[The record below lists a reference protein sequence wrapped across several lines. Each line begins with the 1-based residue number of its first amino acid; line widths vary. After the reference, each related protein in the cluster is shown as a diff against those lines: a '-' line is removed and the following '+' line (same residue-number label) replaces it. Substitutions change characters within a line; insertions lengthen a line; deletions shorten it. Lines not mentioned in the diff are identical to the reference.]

1 MLDVAFLQSK
11 DVLVRFTGDY
21 ELALCYTAA
30 TVVADY
36 NTNRSVVTVCNEL
49 FCKHSKLAAIF
60 NVQFSSVTGQ
70 QLFFLIARRLTS
82 YFHSIATEPLVL

>member
-30 TVVADY
+30 TVVADC

-60 NVQFSSVTGQ
+60 NVQFSHWATTFLPNCKEVDI
-70 QLFFLIARRLTS
+70 LFSFDCD
-82 YFHSIATEPLVL
+82 